1 MTACTVYWIMY
12 VNTVMPKPCCD
23 CDQAVVDILIHV
35 DDTHYLFDAVRM
47 VQYRAEGEHSCIIK
61 EGLLGHFK
69 IR

>member
-1 MTACTVYWIMY
+1 
-12 VNTVMPKPCCD
+12 MPKPCCD